1 MWKIISVVLFWPL
14 YLFPR
19 EGRGVCEGK
28 SIEMEVQGGADSVT
42 RGLSDACVVV
52 VCGGNCPGL

>member
-1 MWKIISVVLFWPL
+1 MVLFWPFYL
-14 YLFPR
+14 YPR

-42 RGLSDACVVV
+42 RGYWMCVVV